1 MPDKNELIQALKE
14 NIATKAQFIENLVEE
29 LYEKDKF
36 FKSID
41 RDLLNIQQSDLMSIM
56 WKRNEFGF
64 TEQEYGTLE
73 GVLNL
78 IDAISD
84 VLTT

>member
-14 NIATKAQFIENLVEE
+14 NIATKTEFISSLVEE
-29 LYEKDKF
+29 IYEKDKF

-41 RDLLNIQQSDLMSIM
+41 SNLLNIQQSDLMSIM

-64 TEQEYGTLE
+64 TQQEYDTLE

-84 VLTT
+84 VLAT